1 MKRAPR
7 SAKEGLL
14 TRKMVVVSALQ
25 GAVVLAIVV
34 LVYFGALMR
43 NISES
48 EARTL
53 AFSSIVIANLSLIL
67 TNRSWSE
74 TFLTTIR
81 RPNRAFWLV
90 LGGALLFLTLVL
102 TVPALLDLFHFS
114 PLDPAD
120 IGLSFGAGIFSVLW
134 FEIYKA
140 WTKQA
145 HSAGRR
151 TIG

>member
-1 MKRAPR
+1 
-7 SAKEGLL
+7 
-14 TRKMVVVSALQ
+14 
-25 GAVVLAIVV
+25 
-34 LVYFGALMR
+34 MR
-43 NISES
+43 NIGES
-48 EARTL
+48 GARTL

-114 PLDPAD
+114 PPLILPISGFRSGREFSVSCGSRYIKRGRNGRTLRAA
-120 IGLSFGAGIFSVLW
+120 GLSDNYCVL
-134 FEIYKA
+134 
-140 WTKQA
+140 
-145 HSAGRR
+145 
-151 TIG
+151 